1 MASTATLLGKAVP
14 YNLTIEQGATFDHT
28 ITRRQKPTVKRRIGG
43 ITRANPGKM
52 IAWGHGFASG
62 DRLYVSRLKGMPQA
76 DNRAYTITVVDAN
89 SFTLGVDTSAY
100 DAWVSGGQV
109 DNGKLRDHTGC
120 TARMD
125 IRDKLTDALIL
136 SLTTEN
142 GRIILGGT
150 AGTIRLL
157 LTAAVTAG
165 LAIVPTWEY
174 DFELVDAA
182 LAVRR
187 LLQGTVTVSR
197 ERTHP

>member
-1 MASTATLLGKAVP
+1 MASTPTLLGKAVP

-43 ITRANPGKM
+43 ISRANPGKM
-52 IAWGHGFASG
+52 TVVGHPFASG
-62 DRLYVSRLKGMPQA
+62 DRLYVSRLRGMAQA
-76 DNRAYTITVVDAN
+76 DNRAYTITVVDPN
-89 SFTLGVDTSAY
+89 SFTLGVDTSGY

-109 DNGKLRDHTGC
+109 DNGKPRDLTGY

-125 IRDKLTDALIL
+125 IRDKLTDTLVL

-150 AGTIRLL
+150 AGTIRRLISATD
-157 LTAAVTAG
+157 TAALT
-165 LAIVPTWEY
+165 LAEKEY
-174 DFELVDAA
+174 DLELLDGL

-187 LLQGTVTVSR
+187 LFQGAVTVSK